1 MRDNHRTETGEFPP
15 SAQPKQSSPKP
26 RIGHVGLSVDLGRC
40 IVLEIRPDKMDRYR
54 EIVAKIDVPLERKD
68 EVIRSVANLLQA
80 FIDKAFGVDPVQLAT
95 QIGLSDS
102 FQTAASHA
110 NLGNRQDAARVDLD
124 QEGAITKTES
134 DKDVRHDETKDR
146 QGSHLLPRI

>member
-1 MRDNHRTETGEFPP
+1 MWIEDG
-15 SAQPKQSSPKP
+15 
-26 RIGHVGLSVDLGRC
+26 G

-54 EIVAKIDVPLERKD
+54 EIVAKIDISQDRKD
-68 EVIRSVANLLQA
+68 DVIRSVANLLQA

-95 QIGLSDS
+95 QDRLSDS

-124 QEGAITKTES
+124 NEGAITKTKS
-134 DKDVRHDETKDR
+134 DKDMRHDENTDK
-146 QGSHLLPRI
+146 QGGHLLPRF

>member
-1 MRDNHRTETGEFPP
+1 
-15 SAQPKQSSPKP
+15 
-26 RIGHVGLSVDLGRC
+26 
-40 IVLEIRPDKMDRYR
+40 MDRYR

-102 FQTAASHA
+102 FQTAVSHA

-134 DKDVRHDETKDR
+134 DKDVRHDETTDR

>member
-1 MRDNHRTETGEFPP
+1 
-15 SAQPKQSSPKP
+15 
-26 RIGHVGLSVDLGRC
+26 
-40 IVLEIRPDKMDRYR
+40 MDRYR